1 MIPAWMAVRRGTS
14 EILSTLLMNFVGLA
28 VLTWAVLGEWL
39 RDPGSV
45 TPRTRPI
52 DNEFALPIV
61 WSGTRLHAGIFILV
75 VVTAAS
81 MWFVGTR
88 RGFLNELQGANS
100 RLAQLAGVRVQQSF
114 VQLLLVSGA
123 VAGLAGIV
131 QVIGANHRL
140 SPGVTGG
147 VGFTGLL
154 MAVLG
159 RGRPLPSVL
168 VSFIF
173 AALLTSGEE
182 LEGIGV
188 ARPVVLVVQGLI
200 VLGAAMV
207 QRAR

>member
-1 MIPAWMAVRRGTS
+1 M
-14 EILSTLLMNFVGLA
+14 
-28 VLTWAVLGEWL
+28 
-39 RDPGSV
+39 
-45 TPRTRPI
+45 
-52 DNEFALPIV
+52 
-61 WSGTRLHAGIFILV
+61 
-75 VVTAAS
+75 
-81 MWFVGTR
+81 
-88 RGFLNELQGANS
+88 
-100 RLAQLAGVRVQQSF
+100 QQSF